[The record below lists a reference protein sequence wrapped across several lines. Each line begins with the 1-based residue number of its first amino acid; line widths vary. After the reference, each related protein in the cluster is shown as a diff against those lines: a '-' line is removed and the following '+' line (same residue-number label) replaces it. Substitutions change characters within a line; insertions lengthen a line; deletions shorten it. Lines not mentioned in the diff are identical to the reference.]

1 MLFARSIITIS
12 CIVFSVVNA
21 APIIP
26 STTSSLSSKSRIS
39 EAGFLLTE
47 SLSEYYENI
56 VDQAM
61 LDVSEDVLIFLPQ
74 SISHGNV
81 EGMFLLFNSLLSKSL
96 NNFFIQLASW
106 PKNQ

>member
-12 CIVFSVVNA
+12 CIIFSVVNA

-26 STTSSLSSKSRIS
+26 STSSSSKSYSS

-61 LDVSEDVLIFLPQ
+61 LDVSENVLTFLPQ

-81 EGMFLLFNSLLSKSL
+81 EGSFLLFYIYGSNHSLTYTYSS
-96 NNFFIQLASW
+96 SVG
-106 PKNQ
+106 PKINEP